1 MAVIKKDSDDNSLF
15 TDLLKKGTK
24 KKFYTSVK
32 PMLATLVDKPFDLE
46 GWSYEVKWDGYRAV
60 AFINKDVVELKSRN
74 DKSFN
79 EKFYPVYDAIKKW
92 KVNAIVDGEIVVVNK
107 EGISDFGALQN
118 WRSEADGMLLFYLF
132 DILWFNGVDVT
143 NLELTERREI
153 LMSIIPDSTIIRI
166 SADFDTSGV
175 EFLATARKMGL
186 EGIMAKKK
194 SSTYQTGLRTKDWLK
209 IKANKRQEVVIGGY
223 TNNEGSDR
231 LFSSLLVGVYDN
243 EKFIYT
249 GKVGTGWGVKLQKEM
264 LEKFKPLI
272 VENSHFYQKPDV
284 NKPSRFRPAPPNARV
299 TWLKPE
305 LVCEVSFTE
314 LTTDGIMRHPSFEGM
329 RLDKMP
335 KDIAL
340 EKEEPIGNVVEK
352 SITKK
357 VKNTKK
363 PDDLKEMMISEI
375 KPDALNPIVQVE
387 EQGRLTLL
395 NPVDKTQVRKI
406 GKRELKFTN
415 LNKFYWPKEKVTKRD
430 MINYYYRLAPIILPY
445 LIDRPM
451 TLKRYP
457 DGIDGFN
464 FYQKNITGKVPAWV
478 KKYKYY
484 SETDVEE
491 KNYMLVN
498 DEETL
503 LLMANLGSIELHPW
517 SSTAKKPDNPTWCI
531 IDLDPAQTSFEQVIT
546 AAQVTKQILDELG
559 IESFCKTSGSSGM
572 HIYIPFNN
580 KYTYE
585 ESKEFARIIATLVHN
600 EIPEFTSIER
610 LTTKRHGKMY
620 VDFLQN
626 RPHAT
631 VAAPYSLRP
640 KSGAPI
646 SMPLKWEEVKTGL
659 KITDFNIHNAFDRI
673 DEYGDL
679 FIGVLG
685 KGIDLKKI
693 LAKIKKMSS

>member
-132 DILWFNGVDVT
+132 DILWFNGVDIT